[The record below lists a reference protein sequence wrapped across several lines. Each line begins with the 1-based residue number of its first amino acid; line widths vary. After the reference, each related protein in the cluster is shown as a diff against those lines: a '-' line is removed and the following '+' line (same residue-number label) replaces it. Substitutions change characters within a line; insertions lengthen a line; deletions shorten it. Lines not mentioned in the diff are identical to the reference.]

1 LIHPTETHVF
11 RDSEELFKAKH
22 DTFMDMYL
30 GDCLLGGD
38 ALNHTNLDEVA
49 MIHKD
54 DQDSVFCSRILNGI
68 INSQSLIKVLSKS
81 IIKFFITIKIK
92 IYFFFISIKKIIAIE
107 DIILSEIFLLPFTKS
122 NNIRLKIDKFN
133 KFGILESNLREI
145 LFAKII

>member
-38 ALNHTNLDEVA
+38 ALNHTNLDEVV

-81 IIKFFITIKIK
+81 IKT
-92 IYFFFISIKKIIAIE
+92 SEIIFDIFYLNNYEDIE
-107 DIILSEIFLLPFTKS
+107 DFYCLKTTFDFLVEGVMLYQIFEVEVKS
-122 NNIRLKIDKFN
+122 LTMLNDFWITN
-133 KFGILESNLREI
+133 E
-145 LFAKII
+145 

>member
-1 LIHPTETHVF
+1 MIHPTETHVF

-38 ALNHTNLDEVA
+38 ALNHTNLDEVV

-81 IIKFFITIKIK
+81 IKT
-92 IYFFFISIKKIIAIE
+92 SEIIFDIFYLNNYEDIE
-107 DIILSEIFLLPFTKS
+107 DFYCLKTTFDFLVEGVMLYQIFEVEVKS
-122 NNIRLKIDKFN
+122 LTMLNDFWITN
-133 KFGILESNLREI
+133 E
-145 LFAKII
+145 

>member
-1 LIHPTETHVF
+1 MIHPTETHVF

-38 ALNHTNLDEVA
+38 ALNHTNLDEVV

-81 IIKFFITIKIK
+81 IKT
-92 IYFFFISIKKIIAIE
+92 SEIIFDIFYLNNYEDIE
-107 DIILSEIFLLPFTKS
+107 DFYCLKTTFDFLVEGVMLYQIFEVEVKSLTMLNDFWIINE
-122 NNIRLKIDKFN
+122 
-133 KFGILESNLREI
+133 
-145 LFAKII
+145 